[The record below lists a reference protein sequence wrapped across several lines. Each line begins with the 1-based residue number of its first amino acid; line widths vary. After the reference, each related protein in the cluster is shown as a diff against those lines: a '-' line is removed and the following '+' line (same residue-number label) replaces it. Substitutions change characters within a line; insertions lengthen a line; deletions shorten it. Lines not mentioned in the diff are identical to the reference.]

1 MDKFQGVPYGL
12 FLGPK
17 VSLKSEHT
25 WLTIASARL
34 CRFIPYEPV
43 QKLTINK
50 QTIWY
55 WFYLQELKEVG
66 GTEELEK
73 EIKKRIRRREALDAI
88 Q

>member
-1 MDKFQGVPYGL
+1 
-12 FLGPK
+12 
-17 VSLKSEHT
+17 
-25 WLTIASARL
+25 
-34 CRFIPYEPV
+34 V

-50 QTIWY
+50 QTIWC
-55 WFYLQELKEVG
+55 WFNLQELKEVG